1 MKTPFFAIEYDKL
14 TETLAQLIKNGV
26 DPGMFCTELNEPVPS
41 FKRALCEKVIKTDNN
56 AFIVLGRDRNESE
69 ASGCGGLGWTG
80 AGMIDL
86 VVGRGAVYS
95 AQEEKPLT
103 KKDVIGPSF
112 STDAAR
118 VYITQKSL
126 GIDDYFGFTNTR
138 TESYGKSAVAIKA
151 DHTRLIARESV
162 RIYAGAGSFTGNET
176 NCNGVTLD
184 PPTIELIA
192 QNENK
197 LQPAVL
203 GENLSE
209 HLHKTMGI
217 LRDLVA
223 QHKEIF
229 LQLGQINAVLS
240 PAGPTFFRNAF
251 KDMSEYVSTIT
262 TMFNTH
268 IEEINSLDKCL
279 LPGDNSILSNSVY
292 LT

>member
-1 MKTPFFAIEYDKL
+1 M
-14 TETLAQLIKNGV
+14 
-26 DPGMFCTELNEPVPS
+26 
-41 FKRALCEKVIKTDNN
+41 
-56 AFIVLGRDRNESE
+56 
-69 ASGCGGLGWTG
+69 
-80 AGMIDL
+80 
-86 VVGRGAVYS
+86 
-95 AQEEKPLT
+95 T

-151 DHTRLIARESV
+151 DHTRIIARESV
-162 RIYAGAGSFTGNET
+162 RVYAGAGSFTGNET

-203 GENLSE
+203 GDNLAE

-229 LQLGQINAVLS
+229 LQLGQINAALS
-240 PAGPTFFRNAF
+240 PLGGPTFYRAAF
-251 KDMSEYVSTIT
+251 KDMTEYVSTIT

-268 IEEINSLDKCL
+268 ISEINSLDKCL
-279 LPGDNSILSNSVY
+279 LPGHKSILSNSVY